1 MGILSCDAQRIAHT
15 GNPRRGLE
23 FGGSKRDTGKR
34 GLPRCAC
41 LVKGAYAGAGSSYI
55 SGNHRW
61 RLPLRRMLVLLKID
75 VRALSHMQGVVERSS
90 WRSKPRRGGLS
101 STEIKGKSTVWACF
115 HQKMAQEPPACA
127 GNHVFA
133 GMALRSLQRAPVVSL
148 WRTLSPLQKT
158 LALFCPI
165 RRLRSTARCS
175 RRTLLGV
182 DMTVS
187 NEYNTCI

>member
-34 GLPRCAC
+34 GLPRGAC
-41 LVKGAYAGAGSSYI
+41 FVKGAYAGAGSSYI

-61 RLPLRRMLVLLKID
+61 QLSLHRMLVLLKID
-75 VRALSHMQGVVERSS
+75 VRALSHMRCVVEQVFAAL
-90 WRSKPRRGGLS
+90 KKRRGGLS

-148 WRTLSPLQKT
+148 WRTFSPLHEA
-158 LALFCPI
+158 LALFCHI
-165 RRLRSTARCS
+165 RRLRYCTVFTRYASGSRCDC
-175 RRTLLGV
+175 L
-182 DMTVS
+182 
-187 NEYNTCI
+187 

>member
-1 MGILSCDAQRIAHT
+1 MMPSMLPCDARRIAHT

-34 GLPRCAC
+34 GLPRGAC
-41 LVKGAYAGAGSSYI
+41 FVKGAYAGAGSSYI

-127 GNHVFA
+127 GRV
-133 GMALRSLQRAPVVSL
+133 SLANIFTSSEGLSAFLSYQKAPVLHAVHAV
-148 WRTLSPLQKT
+148 RFEK
-158 LALFCPI
+158 
-165 RRLRSTARCS
+165 
-175 RRTLLGV
+175 
-182 DMTVS
+182 
-187 NEYNTCI
+187 